1 MELILKQSIE
11 NLGEANDVIK
21 VKNGY
26 GRNYLIPKG
35 MAMIANESNKK
46 ILSENLKQQEHK
58 AAELYKGAKEA
69 ADKIQKAT
77 ISVGAK
83 VGKDEK
89 IFGSVTNIQ
98 LAEAIK
104 NITGIK
110 VDRKKVN
117 ILDNI
122 KKTGTYNA
130 SIELHRE
137 LTIETKFEV
146 VSE

>member
-1 MELILKQSIE
+1 MELILKQSVE
-11 NLGEANDVIK
+11 NLGEVNDVVK

-26 GRNYLIPKG
+26 GRNFLIPKG
-35 MAMIANESNKK
+35 LAIVANESNKK

-58 AAELYKGAKEA
+58 AAELYKEAKAA
-69 ADKIQKAT
+69 ADKIQKST

-83 VGKDEK
+83 VGKDDK

-98 LAEAIK
+98 LADAIK

-117 ILDNI
+117 ILDDI

-137 LTIETKFEV
+137 LTVEAKFEV

>member
-1 MELILKQSIE
+1 MELILKQSVE
-11 NLGEANDVIK
+11 NLGEINDLVK

-26 GRNYLIPKG
+26 GRNFLIPKG
-35 MAMIANESNKK
+35 LAIIANEANKK
-46 ILSENLKQQEHK
+46 TLNENLKQQEHK
-58 AAELYKGAKEA
+58 AAEVYKEA
-69 ADKIQKAT
+69 KDAAEKIQKAS

-83 VGKDEK
+83 VGKDDK

-98 LAEAIK
+98 LADAI
-104 NITGIK
+104 NSITGIK

-117 ILDNI
+117 ILDTI

>member
-1 MELILKQSIE
+1 MELILKQSVE
-11 NLGEANDVIK
+11 NLGEANDLVK

-35 MAMIANESNKK
+35 LAIVANESNKK

-58 AAELYKGAKEA
+58 AAEVYKSAKDA

-77 ISVGAK
+77 ITVGAK
-83 VGKDEK
+83 VGKDDK

-98 LAEAIK
+98 LADAINK
-104 NITGIK
+104 ITGIK

-117 ILDNI
+117 ILDDI

-130 SIELHRE
+130 SVELHRE

-146 VSE
+146 ISE